1 MTKPVYGS
9 VVDVVN
15 IKTKREALAAMRT
28 KEGQMSVEIDKIMKA
43 TQSAVEDDEPVQG
56 CGAKFFCLGRRRA
69 STARA
74 TTSLDARVFGKATK
88 QTDATQRLNH
98 AAESVEAHVEQLA
111 EKVRAAETRA
121 RELFAQQKKPEAIAA
136 LKRAK
141 ALQKQLETASAT
153 HAALE
158 RQVDVL
164 AESALQREVA
174 SALSASVAST
184 KKKTKGLLSKTENA
198 VDSAVELKDFAEDVA
213 QTLGG
218 LQTDVYDDDD
228 LLAELEDMQETPT
241 EPVSQHAIVVPTAIA
256 VQEADFP
263 TVPAKKPEERRKLL
277 DDDAQVALAQ

>member
-1 MTKPVYGS
+1 MPKPAYGTVVE
-9 VVDVVN
+9 VVDV
-15 IKTKREALAAMRT
+15 KSKRAALTAMKEKESKMAA
-28 KEGQMSVEIDKIMKA
+28 QIDEMVKA
-43 TQSAVEDDEPVQG
+43 SQAEDDEPVQG
-56 CGAKFFCLGRRRA
+56 CGAKLLCFGGRRRA
-69 STARA
+69 TARA
-74 TTSLDARVFGKATK
+74 TTSLDTRVFGKAVRE
-88 QTDATQRLNH
+88 TDATQRLNH
-98 AAESVEAHVEQLA
+98 AAVSVEAHVEQLA

-121 RELFAQQKKPEAIAA
+121 RELFAQQKKQEAIAA

-198 VDSAVELKDFAEDVA
+198 VDSAVELKDFAEDIA

-218 LQTDVYDDDD
+218 LQTDVYDDDE
-228 LLAELEDMQETPT
+228 LLAELEGMQEP
-241 EPVSQHAIVVPTAIA
+241 EPQAVIAVPEAIA
-256 VQEADFP
+256 VDYPQ
-263 TVPAKKPEERRKLL
+263 VPAKKLERKKLL
-277 DDDAQVALAQ
+277 DDDGGEVEMGV